1 MKSKYPVSDDTQA
14 CKAYNSSYSTVRS
27 TRIYE
32 THSNNCFVTT
42 SVYSFPSVPTHF
54 VNRKFNGYPDKQ
66 GDLTGSVSTTSVT
79 VTGVVECLQ
88 VCQEGS
94 VRSSCKAVNYKKSTK
109 VCELISQY
117 ALSVSEYSGY
127 SYFELVTGACRV
139 QYTYNHVY

>member
-1 MKSKYPVSDDTQA
+1 MDQPGGKTLQA
-14 CKAYNSSYSTVRS
+14 LAYSACSY
-27 TRIYE
+27 IL
-32 THSNNCFVTT
+32 F
-42 SVYSFPSVPTHF
+42 SVPTHF
-54 VNRKFNGYPDKQ
+54 VNRKFNGYPDKI
-66 GDLTGSVSTTSVT
+66 GDLTGLVSTTSVT

-94 VRSSCKAVNYKKSTK
+94 VRSNCQAVNYKKSTK